1 MTESTSLV
9 KQPSPSRLTCPHC
22 GSTDEF
28 MFRENHILTVS
39 REVGEIVDGVLQVE
53 ADYELSPMGDAGTG
67 TPVWLECGECDKE
80 FALPAEL
87 RIKFV
92 HKRWE

>member
-28 MFRENHILTVS
+28 MFCENHILTVS

-53 ADYELSPMGDAGTG
+53 GDYELSPMGDAGTG
-67 TPVWLECGECDKE
+67 KPVWLECRECDGEVAIPAHLKIE
-80 FALPAEL
+80 FVRKLW
-87 RIKFV
+87 K
-92 HKRWE
+92 